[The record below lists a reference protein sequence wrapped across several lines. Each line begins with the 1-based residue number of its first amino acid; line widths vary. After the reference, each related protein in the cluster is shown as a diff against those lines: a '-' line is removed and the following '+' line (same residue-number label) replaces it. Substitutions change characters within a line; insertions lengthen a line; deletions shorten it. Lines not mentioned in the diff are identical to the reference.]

1 MLPDRLVG
9 ARLVLRK
16 ARPDDLDAIYEN
28 VWSRAELAR
37 TMFWDVTTT
46 RDEAVARLART
57 MAYQAQ
63 NDAYFVCLRRTDEP
77 IGFAGVREYAPG
89 AWEET
94 GICIARA
101 QQGQGYGKEVLA
113 LLTEAAFGAG
123 GRRFVYGCFRSNA
136 RSAAVCRALGFRYAY
151 NTVLRHRRDGRPVLV
166 DFYTLHRKTT

>member
-1 MLPDRLVG
+1 MPAERIEG
-9 ARLVLRK
+9 ARVVLRK
-16 ARPDDLDAIYEN
+16 ARMDDLEAIYEN

-37 TMFWDVTTT
+37 TMFWDVTATHE
-46 RDEAVARLART
+46 EAVARMERT

-63 NDAYFVCLRRTDEP
+63 NDAFFVCLRRTDEP

-123 GRRFVYGCFRSNA
+123 GRRFVYGCFRGNE
-136 RSAAVCRALGFRYAY
+136 RSAAVCRELGFRYAY

-166 DFYTLHRKTT
+166 DFYTLSKEKI